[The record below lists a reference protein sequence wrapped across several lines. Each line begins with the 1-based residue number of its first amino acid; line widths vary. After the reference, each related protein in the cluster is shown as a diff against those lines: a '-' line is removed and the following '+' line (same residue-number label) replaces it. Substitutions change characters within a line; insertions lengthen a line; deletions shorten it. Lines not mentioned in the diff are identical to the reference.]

1 MRGSSSWN
9 LSKQMIMGNCPS
21 GFQYVPGGTTSCVV
35 DCPQD
40 RGYSL
45 YIKDGIPTCRYREMN
60 DKIVPLKTVSV
71 VVPEQGKTLPSPLTL
86 DAVRS
91 LNPSL
96 HGDYVAAV
104 EDFNGKIAI
113 VDSTLNRDQQ
123 IEASFRDLQL
133 AESTRAEA
141 PQVYE
146 NARIAYY
153 TLLEGEGWKEK
164 EKERIEKVEIEPAV
178 SKYQTAYREA
188 TERVNQTV
196 RTIDVV
202 NGVKDK
208 VLSLKDDFQYSSDLF
223 NKQLEEIK
231 NQIQIEKRSRI
242 KKEQVTYDWVHTI
255 MNVFVIVALLV
266 AAFTV
271 YRKLTAYP
279 SPQYGVPMRR
289 F

>member
-1 MRGSSSWN
+1 MRGSGSWN

-40 RGYSL
+40 KGYSL
-45 YIKDGIPTCRYREMN
+45 YIKDGIPNCRYREMN
-60 DKIVPLKTVSV
+60 DKLVPLKTVSV
-71 VVPEQGKTLPSPLTL
+71 VVAEQGKILPSPLTL
-86 DAVRS
+86 DTIRS

-104 EDFNGKIAI
+104 EDFNGKLAA
-113 VDSTLNRDQQ
+113 VNSTLTKEQQ
-123 IEASFRDLQL
+123 LEATFRDLQV
-133 AESTRAEA
+133 AESTRGEA

-153 TLLEGEGWKEK
+153 TLLEGDSWR
-164 EKERIEKVEIEPAV
+164 EKERERLEKAEVAPAI
-178 SKYQTAYREA
+178 SKYKTAYKDA
-188 TERVNQTV
+188 TDRVNQTV

-202 NGVKDK
+202 KGVKDK
-208 VLSLKDDFQYSSDLF
+208 VLSLKDDFKYSSDLF
-223 NKQLEEIK
+223 NKQLEDIK

-242 KKEQVTYDWVHTI
+242 KKEEVTFDWIHTI
-255 MNVFVIVALLV
+255 MNIFVIVALLV

-271 YRKLTAYP
+271 FRKLTSRPAQYP
-279 SPQYGVPMRR
+279 AQPMRR